1 MLVKE
6 KEGCG
11 RKWREMRGRER
22 VREEASPNVD
32 ISYTEPN
39 IHHLHK

>member
-11 RKWREMRGRER
+11 RKWREMRGREG

-39 IHHLHK
+39 IHRLHK

>member
-1 MLVKE
+1 MWKE
-6 KEGCG
+6 VERDEREG
-11 RKWREMRGRER
+11 

-39 IHHLHK
+39 IHRLHK